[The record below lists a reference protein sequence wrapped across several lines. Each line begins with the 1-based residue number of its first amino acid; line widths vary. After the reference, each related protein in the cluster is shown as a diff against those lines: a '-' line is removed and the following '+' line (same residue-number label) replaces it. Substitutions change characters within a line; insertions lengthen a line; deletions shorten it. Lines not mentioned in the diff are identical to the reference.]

1 MPQTIAR
8 LAPAKLNL
16 TLEITGKRADG
27 YHLLDSLVAF
37 TEYGDTIT
45 AAAADTLSL
54 TIDGPFGAALSP
66 PSADNLVLRAARNL
80 ADWAGI
86 EPKAALTLTKRLPVA
101 SGIGGGS
108 SDAAAT
114 LLALTELWQLHPSD
128 WDLAHIGLALGAD
141 VPVCLAGRTARLR
154 GIGEIID
161 TAPALPP
168 VPIVLVNPGVGLS
181 TPEIFR
187 ARTGGFSAGAGPDGI
202 LTSSPTDATAL
213 AHAIAPFGNDL
224 TEPAI
229 SRLPVVAAMLDQLA
243 VQEDCLTARMSGSG
257 ATCFALFARIDAA
270 SRAAEQ
276 IGRANPGWW
285 VVATHLLSAGKHR
298 ARCA

>member
-1 MPQTIAR
+1 MPQIITR
-8 LAPAKLNL
+8 NAPAKLNL
-16 TLEITGKRADG
+16 TLEITGKRTDG

-37 TEYGDTIT
+37 TEYGDTIQ
-45 AAAADTLSL
+45 AAEADTLSL

-66 PSADNLVLRAARNL
+66 PSSDNLVLRAARKL

-86 EPKAALTLTKRLPVA
+86 EPKGALTLTKRLPVA

-114 LLALTELWQLHPSD
+114 LLALTELWQLQPSD
-128 WDLAHIGLALGAD
+128 SDLAQLGLALGAD

-161 TAPALPP
+161 PAPTLPP
-168 VPIVLVNPGVGLS
+168 VPVVLVNPGVGLS
-181 TPEIFR
+181 TPEVFR
-187 ARTGGFSAGAGPDGI
+187 ARTGGFSAGADPDGI
-202 LTSSPTDATAL
+202 LTSSPTDAAAL

-224 TEPAI
+224 TEAAI
-229 SRLPVVAAMLDQLA
+229 SRLPIIATMLDQLA
-243 VQEDCLTARMSGSG
+243 DQADCLTARMSGSG
-257 ATCFALFARIDAA
+257 ATCFALFATNEAATSAAARI
-270 SRAAEQ
+270 SRT
-276 IGRANPGWW
+276 NPGWW